1 MVRSTNYY
9 DDLKESFQK
18 NPSEAATYLEVVIEE
33 GDSHKLRIALRNVLE
48 AYGGVNNL
56 SPTAKS
62 HYQKLDLAL
71 SNTGFPE
78 LYSLV
83 NLLDEIG
90 FQLAVNI
97 KNNSVA

>member
-1 MVRSTNYY
+1 MARSTNYY
-9 DDLKESFQK
+9 DDLKDSFQK
-18 NPSEAATYLEVVIEE
+18 NPLEAATYLEVVIEE
-33 GDSHKLRIALRNVLE
+33 GDPKMLRVALKNVLE

-62 HYQKLDLAL
+62 HYQKLDLTL

-90 FQLAVNI
+90 FQLAVNL
-97 KNNSVA
+97 KGNSVA